1 MIPRHAPCRILHLN
15 IHMNRGYTMADYF
28 GKETFKLGFGL
39 MRLPKLPSGKIDIA
53 QTSEMVDRFLAAGG
67 TYFDTAY
74 VYDNG
79 GSEEAIRKALVER
92 HPRESYTL
100 CTKLNAWMQCHD
112 EKSAQQQFFTSLER
126 TGAQYFDY
134 YLLHALQRN
143 NYKKYDEYHIWDFV
157 KEQKAKGLI
166 RYYGFSFHADPDLL
180 EELLNAHP
188 DVDFI
193 QLQINY
199 ADWNNPGVAS
209 RECYEIARK
218 HGVSITVME
227 PVKGGALANPPAGVQ
242 KIFRAVDPDASMA
255 SWAIR
260 YVASMDGIITVLSG
274 MSNLEQM
281 DDNLSYMRDF
291 QPLSEEEQA
300 AVRAAQ
306 AELESDHSIK
316 CTACH
321 YCVDGCPMQIA
332 IPEIFAVQNR
342 ELKQKSWDH
351 GRQAYAIATQGKGK
365 ASDCLAC
372 GQCEGACPQH
382 LPIIELLEN
391 CRAMEA

>member
-1 MIPRHAPCRILHLN
+1 MS
-15 IHMNRGYTMADYF
+15 DYF

-53 QTSEMVDRFLAAGG
+53 QVSEMVDRFIAAGG
-67 TYFDTAY
+67 TYFDTAF

-79 GSEEAIRKALVER
+79 ESEAAARKALVER
-92 HPRESYTL
+92 YPRESYTL
-100 CTKLNAWMQCHD
+100 CTKLCAWMQCHD
-112 EKSAQQQFFTSLER
+112 EKSAKQQFFTSLER
-126 TGAQYFDY
+126 TGAGYFDY
-134 YLLHALQRN
+134 YLLHALQRG

-166 RYYGFSFHADPDLL
+166 KYYGFSFHADPELL
-180 EELLNAHP
+180 EELLIAHP

-227 PVKGGALANPPAGVQ
+227 PVKGGALANPPEGVQ
-242 KIFRAVDPDASMA
+242 KIFRNADHDASMA

-274 MSNLEQM
+274 MSNLAQM

-291 QPLSEEEQA
+291 KPLTETEQQLI
-300 AVRAAQ
+300 REAQ
-306 AELESDHSIK
+306 AELEKDNSIK

-321 YCVDGCPMQIA
+321 YCVDGCPMNIA
-332 IPEIFAVQNR
+332 IPEIFAVKNNEQ
-342 ELKQKSWDH
+342 KKKSWD
-351 GRQAYAIATQGKGK
+351 GGKQAYAIATHGKGT
-365 ASDCLAC
+365 ASQCLEC
-372 GQCEGACPQH
+372 GQCESACPQH
-382 LPIIELLEN
+382 LPVIELLKE
-391 CRAMEA
+391 CVLMEK

>member
-1 MIPRHAPCRILHLN
+1 MS
-15 IHMNRGYTMADYF
+15 DYF

-53 QTSEMVDRFLAAGG
+53 QTSEMVDRFISAGG
-67 TYFDTAY
+67 TYFDTAF

-79 GSEEAIRKALVER
+79 ESESAARKALVER
-92 HPRESYTL
+92 YPRESYTL
-100 CTKLNAWMQCHD
+100 CTKLCAWMQCHD
-112 EKSAQQQFFTSLER
+112 EKSAKQQFFTSLKR
-126 TGAQYFDY
+126 TGAGYFDY
-134 YLLHALQRN
+134 YLLHALQRG

-166 RYYGFSFHADPDLL
+166 KYYGFSFHADPALL
-180 EELLNAHP
+180 EELLTSHP
-188 DVDFI
+188 DVDFV

-227 PVKGGALANPPAGVQ
+227 PVKGGALANPPEGVQ
-242 KIFRAVDPDASMA
+242 KIFRKADSDASMA

-274 MSNLEQM
+274 MSNLAQM

-291 QPLSEEEQA
+291 KPLTETEQQLICQ
-300 AVRAAQ
+300 AQ
-306 AELESDHSIK
+306 AELEKDNSIK

-321 YCVDGCPMQIA
+321 YCVDGCPMNIA
-332 IPEIFAVQNR
+332 IPEIFAVKNNEQ
-342 ELKQKSWDH
+342 KKKSWD
-351 GRQAYAIATQGKGK
+351 GGKQAYTIATHGKGT
-365 ASDCLAC
+365 ASQCLEC
-372 GQCEGACPQH
+372 GQCESACPQH
-382 LPIIELLEN
+382 LPVIELLKE
-391 CRAMEA
+391 CISMEK